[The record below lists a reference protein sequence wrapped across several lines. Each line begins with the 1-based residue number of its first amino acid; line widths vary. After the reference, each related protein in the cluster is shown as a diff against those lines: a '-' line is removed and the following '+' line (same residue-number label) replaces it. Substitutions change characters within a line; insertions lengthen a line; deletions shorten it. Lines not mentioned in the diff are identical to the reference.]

1 MDITKELKEAVEH
14 RAEVVEQLNQIKSE
28 EQQILQELLRLD
40 GEVRLLERLS
50 KDGDKPKEK

>member
-1 MDITKELKEAVEH
+1 MDITKELKEAQQRRGQTVE
-14 RAEVVEQLNQIKSE
+14 RLNQIKSE

-50 KDGDKPKEK
+50 KDGAKPK